1 MTPTTLAPAPP
12 VVRALPGLALT
23 TALAALAF
31 ALHRLPGLGAISP
44 LILSILLGMAL
55 HNLIGTPAVAK
66 DGVKFALRR
75 VLRAGI
81 VLLGLQLTLS
91 QVAEVGVTGVAVI
104 ATGVAGSFLFT
115 VRAGRALGVGAGL
128 TRLIAAGTAICG
140 ASAVIAANEV
150 TRAPDEDVAYAVA
163 CVTIFGSLA
172 MICYPALAALLPL
185 SARGYGLWTGS
196 SVHEVAQA
204 VAAGYQRGTAAGDF
218 ATIAKLTRVA
228 MLAPVVL
235 ILARLARRDGPAV
248 ARPPVPWFVFGFLA
262 MIGLASSG
270 LVPDT
275 VTGHSPVIT
284 QALLAVAMAAMGL
297 ETDVAKLRA
306 RGLRPLALA
315 ALAWLF
321 IAAATLALVFASGQ
335 A

>member
-1 MTPTTLAPAPP
+1 MTDTSLAPDSP
-12 VVRALPGLALT
+12 VLHLLPGLALT
-23 TALAALAF
+23 AAIAALAF
-31 ALHRLPGLGAISP
+31 ALHHLPGLGALSP

-55 HNLIGTPAVAK
+55 HNLVGTPAAAK
-66 DGVKFALRR
+66 GGVKFALRR

-104 ATGVAGSFLFT
+104 AAGLAGTFLFT
-115 VRAGRALGVGAGL
+115 TWAGRALGVGAGL
-128 TRLIAAGTAICG
+128 AQLIAAGTAICG
-140 ASAVIAANEV
+140 ASAVIATNEV

-185 SARGYGLWTGS
+185 SARGYGLWTGA
-196 SVHEVAQA
+196 SVHEVAQV
-204 VAAGYQRGTAAGDF
+204 VAAGYQRGTAAGEF

-235 ILARLARRDGPAV
+235 ILARQAQRTGPAA

-270 LVPDT
+270 LLPDA
-275 VTGHSPVIT
+275 VTRHSPAVT
-284 QALLAVAMAAMGL
+284 QALLAVALAAMGL
-297 ETDVAKLRA
+297 ETDLAKLRA
-306 RGLRPLALA
+306 RGLRPLALGA
-315 ALAWLF
+315 AAWLF
-321 IAAATLALVFASGQ
+321 IAAATLVLVFAAGR